1 MVDDP
6 AVKAELQAQMLTLA
20 KTPVPGFKEVSNQLY
35 GSAAN
40 PVVVDVSSD
49 SDVLEEDVEDQ
60 QYKKVTEYLSDE
72 SEAGADESE
81 TEAEGAE
88 SSTWAKQVTLYP
100 NP

>member
-6 AVKAELQAQMLTLA
+6 AIKAELQAQMLTLA

-35 GSAAN
+35 GSVAN
-40 PVVVDVSSD
+40 PVVHVVDVSSD
-49 SDVLEEDVEDQ
+49 SDVLEEDVEDDVEDQ
-60 QYKKVTEYLSDE
+60 QYEKVTEYLSDE
-72 SEAGADESE
+72 SEA
-81 TEAEGAE
+81 EAEGVE

>member
-6 AVKAELQAQMLTLA
+6 AIKAELQAQMLTLA

-49 SDVLEEDVEDQ
+49 SDTLEEDVEDQ
-60 QYKKVTEYLSDE
+60 QYEMVTEHQSDE
-72 SEAGADESE
+72 SEA
-81 TEAEGAE
+81 EAEGAE

>member
-6 AVKAELQAQMLTLA
+6 AVKVELQAQMLTLA

-49 SDVLEEDVEDQ
+49 SDVLEEDVEDDVEDQ
-60 QYKKVTEYLSDE
+60 QYEKVTEYLSDE
-72 SEAGADESE
+72 SEA
-81 TEAEGAE
+81 EAEGAE

>member
-6 AVKAELQAQMLTLA
+6 AIKAELQAQMLTLA

-35 GSAAN
+35 VSAAN

-49 SDVLEEDVEDQ
+49 SDVLEEDVEDDVEDQ
-60 QYKKVTEYLSDE
+60 QYEKVTEYLSDE
-72 SEAGADESE
+72 SEA
-81 TEAEGAE
+81 EAEGVE

>member
-6 AVKAELQAQMLTLA
+6 AIKAELQAQMLTLA

-35 GSAAN
+35 DSAAN

-49 SDVLEEDVEDQ
+49 SDVLEEDVEDDVEDQ
-60 QYKKVTEYLSDE
+60 QYEKVTEYLSDE
-72 SEAGADESE
+72 SEA
-81 TEAEGAE
+81 EAEGAE